1 MESGKAEAVFP
12 KLLAQYGL
20 VGSDQYHR
28 NLTVQVSSEIHVDSA
43 GWLENHSHT
52 GLVVAGWSM

>member
-12 KLLAQYGL
+12 KLLAQNGL
-20 VGSDQYHR
+20 VGSDPYHK
-28 NLTVQVSSEIHVDSA
+28 NLIVQVSSEIPVDSA
-43 GWLENHSHT
+43 GWLENQSHT